1 MHLLFH
7 VFFAEMTFLAAHAG
21 GHPPGCPHR
30 AGLILSKKKNYAS
43 LPSIRGWTITRKYCT
58 QLVFGCIDANLR
70 KYILHHTTTRW
81 KALGEIYE
89 IYRLE
94 FSEYVL

>member
-30 AGLILSKKKNYAS
+30 AGLILKKEKKK
-43 LPSIRGWTITRKYCT
+43 RKKEKKEKKKK
-58 QLVFGCIDANLR
+58 R
-70 KYILHHTTTRW
+70 KKKKIYI
-81 KALGEIYE
+81 
-89 IYRLE
+89 
-94 FSEYVL
+94 